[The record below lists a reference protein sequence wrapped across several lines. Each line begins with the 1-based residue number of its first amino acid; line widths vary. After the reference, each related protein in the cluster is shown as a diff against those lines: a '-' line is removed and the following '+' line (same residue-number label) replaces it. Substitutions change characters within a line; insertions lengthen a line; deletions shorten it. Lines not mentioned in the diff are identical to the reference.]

1 MLYTAWFSASGHHLT
16 TIFHMSFLAA
26 LHFLHPLY
34 NLACDLLLQVCR
46 CGDNEAVVCS
56 VFV

>member
-1 MLYTAWFSASGHHLT
+1 MQCKLYTAWFSASGHHLT

-26 LHFLHPLY
+26 L
-34 NLACDLLLQVCR
+34 ACDLLLQVCR

-56 VFV
+56 VFM